1 MPYLGSEPGAITD
14 AFTDTFTG
22 DGSETAFTLSGA
34 STTNAVFV
42 RIHGVVQRNGTDFN
56 VEGTTLTFTTA
67 PPNAS
72 NNIVVQFFAPGSIL
86 DAPSDN
92 SITLAKLAHGTDG
105 NLISYDTSGAP
116 VAIATGND
124 GQVLTSAGAGAA
136 PAFESLPAGAAPSWT
151 FVSSVTISDGDAAV
165 AFTNMED
172 GYDYKYRITG
182 LIPVTDNAD
191 PSAFLG
197 VAGPTYRTAGYRVT
211 SHYRG
216 ASGTGS
222 TVGTDTATIMLDSGM
237 GTGSVSDEQLFVILE
252 LYNPANSG
260 QTNIK
265 YEGTGE
271 NSNAEHIW
279 TSGWGWYDTDESH
292 TSLQIKSSSGNL
304 EAGIIYQY
312 RRPIVFS

>member
-1 MPYLGSEPGAITD
+1 MPYIGQAGNFI
-14 AFTDTFTG
+14 G
-22 DGSETAFTLSGA
+22 
-34 STTNAVFV
+34 
-42 RIHGVVQRNGTDFN
+42 Q
-56 VEGTTLTFTTA
+56 
-67 PPNAS
+67 
-72 NNIVVQFFAPGSIL
+72 PGSHLGNLTVTGNIKSGGQL
-86 DAPSDN
+86 TANDTLFKMIMDTAADLGDN
-92 SITLAKLAHGTDG
+92 FLIEDGGTDG
-105 NLISYDTSGAP
+105 SGTNAGDDICLEKDLQVIPAGDIISISG
-116 VAIATGND
+116 V
-124 GQVLTSAGAGAA
+124 
-136 PAFESLPAGAAPSWT
+136 AGAAPSWT

-216 ASGTGS
+216 ASGTSS

-279 TSGWGWYDTDESH
+279 TAGWGWYDTDEAH

>member
-105 NLISYDTSGAP
+105 NLITYDTAGAP
-116 VAIATGND
+116 AAVATGND

-136 PAFESLPAGAAPSWT
+136 PAFETLSAFGKVLQIVNVQTGAIT
-151 FVSSVTISDGDAAV
+151 QK
-165 AFTNMED
+165 ED
-172 GYDYKYRITG
+172 G
-182 LIPVTDNAD
+182 AD
-191 PSAFLG
+191 
-197 VAGPTYRTAGYRVT
+197 
-211 SHYRG
+211 
-216 ASGTGS
+216 
-222 TVGTDTATIMLDSGM
+222 
-237 GTGSVSDEQLFVILE
+237 
-252 LYNPANSG
+252 
-260 QTNIK
+260 
-265 YEGTGE
+265 
-271 NSNAEHIW
+271 
-279 TSGWGWYDTDESH
+279 
-292 TSLQIKSSSGNL
+292 
-304 EAGIIYQY
+304 
-312 RRPIVFS
+312 